1 MISSIL
7 LAAGQSLRMKGEN
20 KLIKEIDGSPI
31 IKYAV
36 KNLLSSTVNE
46 IVIVLGYEENLIKEI
61 VGINKKIKFVYNKNF
76 NEGVAS
82 SIKIGLDNISIKSE
96 AFFIC
101 LGDMPNVNQNIYN
114 KLIKSRLKY
123 NKKLDPKYRKEI
135 IIPTFEGK
143 NGNPVLFSKYIK
155 DKMMLIGHDLD
166 THKII
171 QLNKE
176 KVLNVPF
183 SNDGVLLDFNTV
195 ENFNSL

>member
-20 KLIKEIDGSPI
+20 KLIKEIDGTPI

-36 KNLLSSTVNE
+36 KNILSSTVNE
-46 IVIVLGYEENLIKEI
+46 IIIVLGYEENLIKKI
-61 VGINKKIKFVYNKNF
+61 IGVNKKVKFVYNKNF
-76 NEGVAS
+76 KEGVAS

-123 NKKLDPKYRKEI
+123 NKKLKPKHKKEI

-143 NGNPVLFSKYIK
+143 NGNPVLFSKFMK
-155 DKMMLIGHDLD
+155 DKMMKINNDLD
-166 THKII
+166 ADKII
-171 QLNKE
+171 HLNKE

>member
-20 KLIKEIDGSPI
+20 KLIKEIDGAPI

-36 KNLLSSTVNE
+36 KNILSSTVNE
-46 IVIVLGYEENLIKEI
+46 IIIVLGYEENLIKKI
-61 VGINKKIKFVYNKNF
+61 VGANKKIKFVYNKNF
-76 NEGVAS
+76 KEGIAS

-96 AFFIC
+96 AFFIS

-114 KLIKSRLKY
+114 KLIKSKLKY
-123 NKKLDPKYRKEI
+123 NKKLNTKHRKEI

-155 DKMMLIGHDLD
+155 HKMMLINNDLD
-166 THKII
+166 AHKII

-176 KVLNVPF
+176 KILNVPF
-183 SNDGVLLDFNTV
+183 DNDGILLDFNTV
-195 ENFNSL
+195 ENFNAL

>member
-20 KLIKEIDGSPI
+20 KLIKEIDGAPI

-36 KNLLSSTVNE
+36 KNILSSSVNE

-76 NEGVAS
+76 KEGIAS

-96 AFFIC
+96 AFFIS

-114 KLIKSRLKY
+114 KLIKSKLKY
-123 NKKLDPKYRKEI
+123 NKKLNTKYRKEI

-155 DKMMLIGHDLD
+155 HKVMLINNDLD
-166 THKII
+166 AHKII
-171 QLNKE
+171 QLNKD
-176 KVLNVPF
+176 KILNVPF
-183 SNDGVLLDFNTV
+183 DNDGILLDFNTV

>member
-20 KLIKEIDGSPI
+20 KLIKEIDGTPV

-46 IVIVLGYEENLIKEI
+46 IIIVLGYEENLIKKI
-61 VGINKKIKFVYNKNF
+61 IGVNKKVKFVYNKNF
-76 NEGVAS
+76 KEGVAS

>member
-20 KLIKEIDGSPI
+20 KLIKEIDGAPI

-46 IVIVLGYEENLIKEI
+46 IIIVLGYEENLIKKI

-76 NEGVAS
+76 KEGIAS

-96 AFFIC
+96 AFFIS

-114 KLIKSRLKY
+114 KLIKSKLKY
-123 NKKLDPKYRKEI
+123 NKKLNTKHRKEI

-155 DKMMLIGHDLD
+155 HKMMLINNDLD
-166 THKII
+166 AHKII

-176 KVLNVPF
+176 KILNVPF
-183 SNDGVLLDFNTV
+183 DNDGILLDFNTV
-195 ENFNSL
+195 ENFNAL

>member
-20 KLIKEIDGSPI
+20 KLIKEIDGTPV

-46 IVIVLGYEENLIKEI
+46 IIIVLGYEENLIKKI
-61 VGINKKIKFVYNKNF
+61 IGVNKKVKFVYNKNF
-76 NEGVAS
+76 KEGVAS

-123 NKKLDPKYRKEI
+123 NKKLKPKYRKEI

>member
-20 KLIKEIDGSPI
+20 KLIKEIDGTPV

-46 IVIVLGYEENLIKEI
+46 IIIVLGYEENLIKKI
-61 VGINKKIKFVYNKNF
+61 IGVNKKVKFVYNKNF
-76 NEGVAS
+76 KEGVAS

-114 KLIKSRLKY
+114 KLIKTRFKY
-123 NKKLDPKYRKEI
+123 
-135 IIPTFEGK
+135 
-143 NGNPVLFSKYIK
+143 K
-155 DKMMLIGHDLD
+155 DSLIL
-166 THKII
+166 I
-171 QLNKE
+171 N
-176 KVLNVPF
+176 
-183 SNDGVLLDFNTV
+183 SN
-195 ENFNSL
+195 

>member
-20 KLIKEIDGSPI
+20 KLIKEIDGAPI

-46 IVIVLGYEENLIKEI
+46 IIIVLGYEENLIKKI
-61 VGINKKIKFVYNKNF
+61 VGANKKIKFVYNKNF
-76 NEGVAS
+76 KEGIAS

-96 AFFIC
+96 AFFIS

-114 KLIKSRLKY
+114 KLIKSKLKY
-123 NKKLDPKYRKEI
+123 NKKLNTKHRKEI

-155 DKMMLIGHDLD
+155 HKMMLINNDLD
-166 THKII
+166 AHKII

-176 KVLNVPF
+176 KILNVPF
-183 SNDGVLLDFNTV
+183 DNDGILLDFNTV
-195 ENFNSL
+195 ENFNAL